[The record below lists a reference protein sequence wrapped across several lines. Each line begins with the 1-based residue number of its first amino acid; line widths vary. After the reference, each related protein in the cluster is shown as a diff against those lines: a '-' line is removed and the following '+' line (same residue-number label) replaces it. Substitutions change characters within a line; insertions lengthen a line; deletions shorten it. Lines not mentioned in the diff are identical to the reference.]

1 MSEQQLDYDY
11 EILTVREFTQT
22 KPFQKWIVDFGRADT
37 LASEIQQYIKNHKKL
52 RCEVTIGVEL
62 VSLDFI
68 NEKNHLTKSV
78 FLTWPMAAS
87 IATHHKDLW
96 EKLVSMS

>member
-1 MSEQQLDYDY
+1 MSEQFGQNY
-11 EILTVREFTQT
+11 EIISVRDFSKT
-22 KPFQKWIVDFGRADT
+22 KPFQQWIVDFGRSDT

-78 FLTWPMAAS
+78 FLTWPMAAAM
-87 IATHHKDLW
+87 ATHHKDLW
-96 EKLVSMS
+96 EKLVKMS

>member
-1 MSEQQLDYDY
+1 MSEQFGQNY
-11 EILTVREFTQT
+11 EIISVRDFSQT
-22 KPFQKWIVDFGRADT
+22 KQLQRCIIDFRRADI

>member
-1 MSEQQLDYDY
+1 MSEQFGQNY
-11 EILTVREFTQT
+11 EIISVRDFSKTE
-22 KPFQKWIVDFGRADT
+22 PFQKLIVDFRRADT